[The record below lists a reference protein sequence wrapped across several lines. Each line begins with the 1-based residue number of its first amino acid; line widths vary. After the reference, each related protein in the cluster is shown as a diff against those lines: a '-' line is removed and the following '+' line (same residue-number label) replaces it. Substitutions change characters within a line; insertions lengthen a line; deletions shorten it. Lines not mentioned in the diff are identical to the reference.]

1 MFCARLQSTTVLMMA
16 PLCEINAMLPGFG
29 DWWTYVVSIP
39 RGGTIMPRQFGP
51 MSRDIVAF
59 CNLDDPVL
67 EGFTFRSHLLETCSN
82 DDNHRHMLCPALL
95 DNSGHMDCRD
105 GDDCHVDRRRNRR
118 NVGICLEPLD
128 LGALVI
134 DRVELAREVEQ
145 VVHNRVPHLA

>member
-1 MFCARLQSTTVLMMA
+1 MTFENPMFCARLQSTTVLMMA
-16 PLCEINAMLPGFG
+16 PLCEMNAMLPGFG
-29 DWWTYVVSIP
+29 RLVDVRCIDAAGRDDDAKAVRADEP
-39 RGGTIMPRQFGP
+39 
-51 MSRDIVAF
+51 DIVAF

-95 DNSGHMDCRD
+95 DDSRHMDCRD

-128 LGALVI
+128 LGSACY
-134 DRVELAREVEQ
+134 
-145 VVHNRVPHLA
+145 